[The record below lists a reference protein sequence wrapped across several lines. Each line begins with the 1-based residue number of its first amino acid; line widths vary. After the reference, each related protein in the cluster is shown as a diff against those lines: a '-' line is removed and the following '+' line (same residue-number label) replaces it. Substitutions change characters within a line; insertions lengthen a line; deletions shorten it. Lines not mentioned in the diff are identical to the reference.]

1 MDLTG
6 TDRWYVL
13 GSAIVAAVRAGV
25 SASLSRYGQVP
36 GEIAWDDCTCEGVLA
51 VTVPRVYLSDV
62 FPAETEGPVGVSC
75 HAPYEVGEFTVSIIR
90 CAPQP
95 DGQDLAPDADDL
107 DTAAGL
113 LLQDMTETMA
123 AVHDL
128 LCGLSRDDT
137 IDGFLVTP
145 AESQGP
151 EGACV
156 GFTLRT
162 LISLAR

>member
-13 GSAIVAAVRAGV
+13 GTALVDATRTGL
-25 SASLSRYGQVP
+25 SASVSRWGQVP
-36 GEIAWDDCTCEGVLA
+36 GEIAWDNCTCEGVLA
-51 VTVPRVYLSDV
+51 VTVPRIYLSDV

-75 HAPYEVGEFTVSIIR
+75 HAPYEVAEYTVSIIR

-95 DGQDLAPDADDL
+95 EGQDMAPAADDL
-107 DTAAGL
+107 DTSAGL
-113 LLQDMTETMA
+113 LLQDMAETMA

-128 LCGLSRDDT
+128 LCGLSQDDT
-137 IDGFLVTP
+137 IDGFIVAP
-145 AESQGP
+145 AESAGP

-156 GFTLRT
+156 GFNLRV
-162 LISLAR
+162 LVSLAR